1 VESKI
6 VPGKLVA
13 GVRDLSLVGEV
24 VADALD
30 LVESLLVACI
40 ARIEKRVRKT
50 DPRMVGAEM
59 KALKRAIDMRVQ
71 VQGAHQRLGAAA
83 GDAKYDEIE
92 RLGHHCRCV
101 KIMPEP

>member
-1 VESKI
+1 LHEAVRTPIDPDVLEGGDLPVDAVESKI

-40 ARIEKRVRKT
+40 ARIEKRVLIREWSARK
-50 DPRMVGAEM
+50 
-59 KALKRAIDMRVQ
+59 
-71 VQGAHQRLGAAA
+71 
-83 GDAKYDEIE
+83 
-92 RLGHHCRCV
+92 
-101 KIMPEP
+101 